1 MKSLTIKW
9 GSTFL
14 IGLILLLG
22 TYYFTMDF
30 EYLSY
35 DVTNQG
41 QLVIQEGWDQPS
53 PIINSDVS
61 DKKEGLEELGVY
73 MERFNRW
80 LIGVMIV
87 VAVFIAT
94 NYVFFN
100 KPGVRSKTKRK
111 KSLFLM
117 ITINVAAATV
127 LIIQWIHFADVINK
141 SIHDVMFY

>member
-80 LIGVMIV
+80 LIGAMIV

-100 KPGVRSKTKRK
+100 KSGVRSKQKGR
-111 KSLFLM
+111 SPSF
-117 ITINVAAATV
+117 
-127 LIIQWIHFADVINK
+127 
-141 SIHDVMFY
+141 